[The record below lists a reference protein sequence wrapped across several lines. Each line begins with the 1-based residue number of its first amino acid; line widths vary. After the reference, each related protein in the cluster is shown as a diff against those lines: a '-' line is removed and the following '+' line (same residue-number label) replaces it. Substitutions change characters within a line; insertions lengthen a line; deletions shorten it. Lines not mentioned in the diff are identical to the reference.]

1 MWFPGSL
8 RNDDGKETV
17 GLDLQNNRYSL
28 LEFISRKKKMSNI
41 WQIERDGISAI
52 KFEIARLHFLI
63 DVFVAVAV
71 FVA

>member
-17 GLDLQNNRYSL
+17 GLDWQNNRYSL
-28 LEFISRKKKMSNI
+28 LEFISRKKKPNI

-52 KFEIARLHFLI
+52 KFETARLHFLS